1 MTPLGAF
8 AGGFILLLGAVGAV
22 VAGQI
27 TAKPLAAWISMGYS
41 AGAVIC
47 TVVALVMGRRR

>member
-1 MTPLGAF
+1 MTPLGVF

-22 VAGQI
+22 AAGQI
-27 TAKPLAAWISMGYS
+27 TAKPLAAWISMAYS

>member
-1 MTPLGAF
+1 MTPLGVFTA
-8 AGGFILLLGAVGAV
+8 GFILLLGAVAAV

-27 TAKPLAAWISMGYS
+27 TAKPLAAWISIGYS

-47 TVVALVMGRRR
+47 TGVALVIGRRR

>member
-1 MTPLGAF
+1 VTPLGVF
-8 AGGFILLLGAVGAV
+8 TGGFILLLGAVAAV

-47 TVVALVMGRRR
+47 TAVALVIGRRR